1 MSDRPNAHP
10 RASRPAVGVRA
21 RTAAALPE
29 PHARDGA
36 TTVRLTEADAASL
49 AATIAALPEP
59 ATLPAGTLVLVP
71 GEVAGGRSLARSVL
85 AVFGRLKVVPRTRRC
100 TALVA
105 RGYLDVGAAEDATTH
120 ADLAWGRSPG
130 SLPTDGT
137 TTAAPTEPC

>member
-1 MSDRPNAHP
+1 VSDRPNAHP

-21 RTAAALPE
+21 RTAAALPDAD
-29 PHARDGA
+29 ARGRA

-49 AATIAALPEP
+49 TATITALPDP
-59 ATLPAGTLVLVP
+59 TTLPAGTLVIVP

-105 RGYLDVGAAEDATTH
+105 RGYLDVGAAEDAMAH
-120 ADLAWGRSPG
+120 ADLAWGSVPAQ
-130 SLPTDGT
+130 PAD
-137 TTAAPTEPC
+137 